1 MRRGCGKQQMLKR
14 GVGEHNTELGKV
26 VRDGRREREGVGGAV
41 GVVAGRAAAQQHNG
55 ANAAGQQAAL
65 GVVDMAQAF
74 SIGKAAHHNGKRLVA
89 AAFAAAKLGYHL
101 LVGGV
106 AGQVEPAQSLD
117 GDDTSVGQQLDA
129 AFDDGIAGLARAAD
143 GWCCVDR
150 RWHNTVVRLAPRNMR
165 PAFKAGIGLRMKPPV
180 KRVAILRGA
189 LGAHGKAIHRRG
201 RSVIG

>member
-1 MRRGCGKQQMLKR
+1 M
-14 GVGEHNTELGKV
+14 
-26 VRDGRREREGVGGAV
+26 RDGRREREGVGGISLANSMP
-41 GVVAGRAAAQQHNG
+41 AQQHDG
-55 ANAAGQQAAL
+55 TNAAGQQAAL

-106 AGQVEPAQSLD
+106 ACQVKSAQSLD

-129 AFDDGIAGLARAAD
+129 AFDDGIAGLARGAD

-150 RWHNTVVRLAPRNMR
+150 RLHNTVVRLSPRNMR
-165 PAFKAGIGLRMKPPV
+165 STIKAGIGLRMKATV
-180 KRVAILRGA
+180 KRVGILCGA
-189 LGAHGKAIHRRG
+189 GGAHGKTIHRG
-201 RSVIG
+201 SRSVIG